1 MLSCGMWNPY
11 CYCRSFAFPPFAPP
25 YPLYLCMCSPWLLVA
40 LEMGLLS
47 DFFPCPLGVL
57 ECIVNFICALNTDCK
72 SHHYQVADDIH
83 CTTGGIWPSEYG
95 LWYDLH
101 VGCMSIISRRL
112 ILISSVALFKLLLT
126 IWNCSPSNRLRV
138 HWKLKARHL
147 YKTIAYPSRWLGRK
161 VRSNCLSNVWLPCVV
176 LWWHCYYTTRNVSRV
191 WSPRDLSST
200 PVTLTLTW
208 LTSKGKWSNWLCA
221 FTWRIVWYHISF
233 LRLSMRW

>member
-1 MLSCGMWNPY
+1 MPF
-11 CYCRSFAFPPFAPP
+11 RSFGMYCKLHMCPQHRLQISSLPSGGRHS
-25 YPLYLCMCSPWLLVA
+25 LYNWRNLTFRIWSLIWSP
-40 LEMGLLS
+40 
-47 DFFPCPLGVL
+47 C
-57 ECIVNFICALNTDCK
+57 
-72 SHHYQVADDIH
+72 
-83 CTTGGIWPSEYG
+83 
-95 LWYDLH
+95 
-101 VGCMSIISRRL
+101 GCMSIISRRL

-176 LWWHCYYTTRNVSRV
+176 LWWHCYYTTRNVSRI